1 MKKKGAYWRKKLHRP
16 RIRHVSLQDFLW
28 LFIALFIA
36 TAVFVIYQADLT
48 RSVSPLLKQ
57 VAIAS
62 LSFLALSILITYYEY
77 HAFSKSE
84 GIIRRG
90 PKEMVVALTFDD
102 GPSPEYTDMVLDVLK
117 KHQVK
122 ATFFLVGKHIRKYP
136 QVAKRIIEEGHEVGN
151 HTYSH
156 RDLVPSS
163 KRRLYKEIFET
174 QKVINEYLG
183 INTRLFR
190 PPRGIFS
197 ESVRK
202 FVVNHG
208 FTLVLWSVSGVDW
221 AKMPPALIAKR
232 IIRYAHP
239 GAIILLHDSGALIR
253 SEGHSRL
260 NTVRALDRIIPALK
274 EKGYRFVTVSELMN
288 ISAVE
293 ETSVSAEEFAIKY

>member
-1 MKKKGAYWRKKLHRP
+1 MKKKGANWRKKLHIP
-16 RIRHVSLQDFLW
+16 RIGHISLQDFLW
-28 LFIALFIA
+28 LFTVLFIA

-48 RSVSPLLKQ
+48 KSVSPHIKQ
-57 VAIAS
+57 VAFVS
-62 LSFLALSILITYYEY
+62 LSFLVLSILITYYEY
-77 HAFSKSE
+77 HAFSRSE

-102 GPSPEYTDMVLDVLK
+102 GPSPEYTNMVLNVLK

-122 ATFFLVGKHIRKYP
+122 ATFFLVGKHVRKYP
-136 QVAKRIIEEGHEVGN
+136 QVARRIVEEGHEVGN

-156 RDLVPSS
+156 KDLVPAS

-183 INTRLFR
+183 VDTRLFR

-197 ESVRK
+197 EAVRK
-202 FVVNHG
+202 FVVSHG
-208 FTLVLWSVSGVDW
+208 FALVLWSVSGIDW
-221 AKMPPALIAKR
+221 AKMPPTLIAKR

-239 GAIILLHDSGALIR
+239 GAIILLHDSGALLR

-260 NTVRALDRIIPALK
+260 NTVKALEIIIPALK
-274 EKGYRFVTVSELMN
+274 ERGYKFVTVSELINM
-288 ISAVE
+288 SE
-293 ETSVSAEEFAIKY
+293 EEEARVSAEELAVKY